1 MYISVCVNLH
11 FVSLYVKAHVLL
23 RSIAYIGGNPTI
35 QRGGFMKRKMSIPLT
50 VVLLLMTA
58 AGTAWGQAGKQ
69 LVINHFVSDPAVI
82 EGHLVISDVAGR
94 GGTINV
100 SVFNEFGV
108 VKGKAAESIPPG
120 GKLNINAEKYVGG
133 QKMVGTMRITS
144 TTDVAGQ
151 YWQFYKDPA
160 KGWKNIAVP
169 AAVGP
174 GATKLVCQHFVAD
187 PAIESYIVVSD
198 AEGTGPTV
206 YVEFYNDQGELAGQ
220 TKIDI
225 PKYGKFS
232 IQPYELVGSKK
243 MTGVAYVQT
252 EGGKITGE
260 YWQVSEKE
268 KYQIAHAMQGS
279 APVAEAI
286 AGDPLIRVQ
295 VQFDFD
301 SDKIQK
307 RSFADLMEVAKA
319 MRSPGNVNDRYEVGG
334 HTDDV
339 GKEDYNLKL
348 SERRAQ
354 SVKKF
359 LVDSGV
365 PAQRLLVVGY
375 GETQPMIAND
385 TPANR
390 AKNRRVE
397 FKKL

>member
-1 MYISVCVNLH
+1 VI
-11 FVSLYVKAHVLL
+11 
-23 RSIAYIGGNPTI
+23 
-35 QRGGFMKRKMSIPLT
+35 
-50 VVLLLMTA
+50 LLLLA
-58 AGTAWGQAGKQ
+58 AGSAWGQAGKQ
-69 LVINHFVSDPAVI
+69 LIINHFVSDPAIV
-82 EGHLVISDVAGR
+82 EGHLVVSDVAGK
-94 GGTINV
+94 GGSINV
-100 SVFNEFGV
+100 AVFNEAGNLM
-108 VKGKAAESIPPG
+108 GKAAETIPAG
-120 GKLNINAEKYVGG
+120 GKLNINAEKYVQG
-133 QKMVGTMRITS
+133 KTMVGTMRITS

-151 YWQFYKDPA
+151 YWQFYKDA
-160 KGWKNIAVP
+160 KLGWKNIAVP

-187 PAIESYIVVSD
+187 PAIESYIVVAD

-206 YVEFYNDQGELAGQ
+206 YVEFYNDAGELAGQ
-220 TKIDI
+220 TKIAI
-225 PKYGKFS
+225 PKFGKFS
-232 IQPYELVGSKK
+232 IQPYDLVGSKK
-243 MTGVAYVQT
+243 MTGVAYIQT

-279 APVAEAI
+279 APVAEVI
-286 AGDPLIRVQ
+286 AADPLIRVQ

-307 RSFADLMEVAKA
+307 RSDADLMEVAKA
-319 MRSPGNVNDRYEVGG
+319 MQLDHNKTARYEIGG

-339 GKEDYNLKL
+339 GKDEYNLKL

-359 LVDSGV
+359 LVDGGV
-365 PAQRLLVVGY
+365 NASRLVIVGY
-375 GETQPMIAND
+375 GELQPIVPND